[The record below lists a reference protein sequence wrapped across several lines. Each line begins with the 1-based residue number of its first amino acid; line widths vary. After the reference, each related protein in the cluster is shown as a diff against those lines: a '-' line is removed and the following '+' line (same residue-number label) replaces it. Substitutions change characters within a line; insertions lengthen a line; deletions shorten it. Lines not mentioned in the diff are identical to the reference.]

1 MRPASSGS
9 LVKSMPGHDV
19 RGAERDLLGLGEEV
33 VGIAVQ
39 HQLADRHDRH
49 QLLGHDLGRVE
60 HVEGE
65 RLGLL
70 LGEDLQAELVLRV
83 GAGLDGLPQVA
94 PMEVGIGA
102 GDLDRLVPHQRVRA
116 GARRPVELDEVRLAA
131 RR

>member
-9 LVKSMPGHDV
+9 FDEVDAGHDV

-33 VGIAVQ
+33 VGIAVE

-49 QLLGHDLGRVE
+49 QLLRHDLGRVE

-70 LGEDLQAELVLRV
+70 LGEDLQAQLVLGI
-83 GAGLDGLPQVA
+83 GARLDRFPEIAAV
-94 PMEVGIGA
+94 EVGIGA
-102 GDLDRLVPHQRVRA
+102 GDLDRFVPDQRVRA
-116 GARRPVELDEVRLAA
+116 GLRRPVELDEVRLA
-131 RR
+131 RRR